1 MRGVSS
7 GVAADLQS
15 GGFAELAGRA
25 ATARDL
31 GNRFRLDGPWSG
43 KVPMAKLL
51 SVISTVLAITAGP
64 VLASL
69 LEHPPLSHAQHDNSF
84 QLRGSIAF
92 NAFYDDLGDLKLR
105 GSIR

>member
-15 GGFAELAGRA
+15 GGFSELAGRRAGA
-25 ATARDL
+25 ARYLAIRS
-31 GNRFRLDGPWSG
+31 GVDGPWAG
-43 KVPMAKLL
+43 KLL
-51 SVISTVLAITAGP
+51 SVIGTVLAITAGP
-64 VLASL
+64 LLANL
-69 LEHPPLSHAQHDNSF
+69 LEHPLPPNAQYNSDS

-92 NAFYDDLGDLKLR
+92 NSDFQLR